1 MLSSTTTQ
9 TGQLTNAANYAI
21 DFPLA
26 AATHIEA
33 IVTVTATGATTPWTL
48 GSGDGRFAF
57 APATDG
63 AGRITGGTATTT
75 NAVPAGST
83 IRFRRVTPRTQL
95 FDVVQGSR
103 FSAEA
108 LESALD
114 KMTMILQEIERDYL
128 AADVAIDVRLD
139 ALEA

>member
-9 TGQLTNAANYAI
+9 TAQLTGNASTSTTYAIGFPLDNAADIQAI
-21 DFPLA
+21 KRL
-26 AATHIEA
+26 TS
-33 IVTVTATGATTPWTL
+33 TGAETPLT
-48 GSGDGRFAF
+48 SGEFTF
-57 APATDG
+57 TPSIT
-63 AGRITGGTATTT
+63 AGRITGGTATT
-75 NAVPAGST
+75 NPAIPSNYT
-83 IRFRRVTPRTQL
+83 IRFRRVTPRTQE

>member
-9 TGQLTNAANYAI
+9 TGQLTNNAI
-21 DFPLA
+21 YSITFPLA
-26 AATHIEA
+26 LATHIEA
-33 IVTVTATGATTPWTL
+33 IVTVTATGAKTTWTL
-48 GSGDGRFAF
+48 GSGAGQFAF
-57 APATDG
+57 TPTTE

-75 NAVPAGST
+75 DAVPAGST
-83 IRFRRVTPRTQL
+83 IRFRRVTPRTQT

-128 AADVAIDVRLD
+128 AADVAIDARLD
-139 ALEA
+139 ALE

>member
-9 TGQLTNAANYAI
+9 TGQLDGNASTSTTYAI
-21 DFPLA
+21 GFPLA
-26 AATHIEA
+26 DAAHIQA
-33 IVTVTATGATTPWTL
+33 IKKLKSTGAETVLTSNEFTFTPSITE
-48 GSGDGRFAF
+48 
-57 APATDG
+57 
-63 AGRITGGTATTT
+63 GRITGGTATT
-75 NAVPAGST
+75 NPAIPATYT
-83 IRFRRVTPRTQL
+83 IRFRRVTPRTQT

-128 AADVAIDVRLD
+128 AADVAIDARLD
-139 ALEA
+139 ALE

>member
-1 MLSSTTTQ
+1 MLQSTTTQ
-9 TGQLTNAANYAI
+9 TGQLTNAANYPI

-26 AATHIEA
+26 GATHIEA
-33 IVTVTATGATTPWTL
+33 IVTVTATGATTTWTL
-48 GSGDGRFAF
+48 GSGAGQFAF
-57 APATDG
+57 TATTE

-75 NAVPAGST
+75 DAVPAGST
-83 IRFRRVTPRTQL
+83 IRFRRVTPRTQT

-128 AADVAIDVRLD
+128 AADVTIKARLT
-139 ALEA
+139 ALE

>member
-9 TGQLTNAANYAI
+9 TAQLTGNASTSTTYAIGFPLDNAADIQAI
-21 DFPLA
+21 KRL
-26 AATHIEA
+26 TS
-33 IVTVTATGATTPWTL
+33 TGAETPLT
-48 GSGDGRFAF
+48 SGEFTF
-57 APATDG
+57 TPIIS
-63 AGRITGGTATTT
+63 AGRITGGTATT
-75 NAVPAGST
+75 NPAIPATYT
-83 IRFRRVTPRTQL
+83 IRFRRVTPRTQA

-128 AADVAIDVRLD
+128 AADVAINLRLD

>member
-9 TGQLTNAANYAI
+9 TAELTNAANYAI
-21 DFPLA
+21 TFPLA

-33 IVTVTATGATTPWTL
+33 IVTVTATGATTTWTL
-48 GSGDGRFAF
+48 GSGPSQFAF
-57 APATDG
+57 TPTTE
-63 AGRITGGTATTT
+63 AGRITSGTATTT
-75 NAVPAGST
+75 DAVPAGST

-128 AADVAIDVRLD
+128 AADVAIDARLD

>member
-9 TGQLTNAANYAI
+9 TAQLTGNASTSTTYAIGFPLDNAADIQAI
-21 DFPLA
+21 
-26 AATHIEA
+26 T
-33 IVTVTATGATTPWTL
+33 TVTATGVQATLTSGQFTFTPTIT
-48 GSGDGRFAF
+48 S
-57 APATDG
+57 
-63 AGRITGGTATTT
+63 GRITGGTATT
-75 NAVPAGST
+75 NPAIPTTST
-83 IRFRRVTPRTQL
+83 IRFRRVTPRTQA

-128 AADVAIDVRLD
+128 AADVAIDLRLD
-139 ALEA
+139 ALE